1 MTNIYR
7 MDWRALGYWP
17 KWNQGNLIWE
27 KEDYVQPD
35 IDNPSEREYTQLM
48 HIYRVSLLDYD
59 NSFDLDL
66 FAQTEEEA
74 RSMASKEEPNM
85 TITRVVCL
93 TS

>member
-1 MTNIYR
+1 
-7 MDWRALGYWP
+7 
-17 KWNQGNLIWE
+17 
-27 KEDYVQPD
+27 
-35 IDNPSEREYTQLM
+35 M

-74 RSMASKEEPNM
+74 RSMAFKEEPNM

-93 TS
+93 TSWSYTMALWHLTTPLVYIFITGDILSSMNGRLGYISSNGILV

>member
-35 IDNPSEREYTQLM
+35 IDNPSEIEYT
-48 HIYRVSLLDYD
+48 
-59 NSFDLDL
+59 
-66 FAQTEEEA
+66 
-74 RSMASKEEPNM
+74 
-85 TITRVVCL
+85 
-93 TS
+93 

>member
-1 MTNIYR
+1 
-7 MDWRALGYWP
+7 
-17 KWNQGNLIWE
+17 
-27 KEDYVQPD
+27 
-35 IDNPSEREYTQLM
+35 M

-93 TS
+93 TQ